1 MIKTFYI
8 MSRKILINKVE
19 YVRDLMTKTKN
30 VKMNY
35 VQ

>member
-1 MIKTFYI
+1 

-35 VQ
+35 VCI